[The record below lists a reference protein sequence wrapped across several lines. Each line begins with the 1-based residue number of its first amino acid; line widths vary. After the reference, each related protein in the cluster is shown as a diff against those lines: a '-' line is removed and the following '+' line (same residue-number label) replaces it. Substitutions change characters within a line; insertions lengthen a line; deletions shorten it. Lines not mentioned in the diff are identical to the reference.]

1 VLWFSFIVMGPVV
14 AGLGLALVW
23 WLIRGRAL
31 GLSGRG
37 SARFSLAVGV
47 TLLTVAVVAQ
57 LMDGPLPLLLD
68 VPPAVWNWYADNR
81 FAIPLWLGILGL
93 VMLIFP
99 VQARNGHGAADL
111 TPRTVVSFA
120 RGWWF
125 VTPAVVGAFILI
137 LTFAAGPVSVSEEEP
152 GRFDMYYVDLGGG
165 RGMGT
170 SIYGW
175 FYSVPALILTGL
187 LIAIAVLNL
196 VLISRPALDRDR
208 ERDLRNRTMR
218 TRNVLLVGTGALLV
232 HLGLILGS
240 LAGTASIRSSF
251 PTPDGTVTFWTTF
264 AALQPVFTGA
274 SNVALMLGF
283 ALWAVVALS
292 AVPSRLPA
300 PVDVRS

>member
-1 VLWFSFIVMGPVV
+1 VVFLHRDGARGSGPWSSARVV
-14 AGLGLALVW
+14 ADTWARAGAIRPWLGEV
-23 WLIRGRAL
+23 
-31 GLSGRG
+31 LSGSGRD
-37 SARFSLAVGV
+37 SS
-47 TLLTVAVVAQ
+47 
-57 LMDGPLPLLLD
+57 
-68 VPPAVWNWYADNR
+68 NWYADNR

-187 LIAIAVLNL
+187 LIAIAVT
-196 VLISRPALDRDR
+196 VSEICATGPCALA
-208 ERDLRNRTMR
+208 M
-218 TRNVLLVGTGALLV
+218 
-232 HLGLILGS
+232 
-240 LAGTASIRSSF
+240 SS
-251 PTPDGTVTFWTTF
+251 
-264 AALQPVFTGA
+264 
-274 SNVALMLGF
+274 
-283 ALWAVVALS
+283 
-292 AVPSRLPA
+292 
-300 PVDVRS
+300 